1 MHTNSLY
8 QSVDILLL
16 QYISQTLIVTNI
28 YYKDDRLIKI

>member
-1 MHTNSLY
+1 MHTHSLY